1 MRIHFAVIPL
11 YILCHFL
18 FSLHFHNII
27 HRDAFTDVSLK
38 RLSGLK
44 VYGSVSLRT
53 MSLPSDL
60 SSRLLPPSPMNVT
73 YSSSVILC
81 FEIARHKHGG
91 HCSCS
96 LRYAV
101 WVARLDRAEP
111 RTRKNKEEVY
121 VSVQEDS
128 TKKLIR
134 GKVEQNK
141 ARRSGQKWKEK

>member
-1 MRIHFAVIPL
+1 
-11 YILCHFL
+11 
-18 FSLHFHNII
+18 
-27 HRDAFTDVSLK
+27 
-38 RLSGLK
+38 
-44 VYGSVSLRT
+44 
-53 MSLPSDL
+53 
-60 SSRLLPPSPMNVT
+60 
-73 YSSSVILC
+73 
-81 FEIARHKHGG
+81 
-91 HCSCS
+91 
-96 LRYAV
+96 V